1 MEKVKNST
9 WQWVRFIIVFFTIL
23 VISLTA
29 LILFQATRPFADAER
44 KAETVALKEEYL
56 LSVERMET
64 YNGNDIQY
72 VLYGKKKDEKSA
84 VILDESLV
92 KLKTIQMSKGI
103 SRQQAIDTVQKE
115 FPVKKVIHAKLGY
128 EEDHVFWEVVFKGE
142 NDTLNYVYLLFEDG
156 KWWKRILNL

>member
-1 MEKVKNST
+1 MEKVKNPM
-9 WQWVRFIIVFFTIL
+9 WQWVRFIVVFLTIVA
-23 VISLTA
+23 ISLTA
-29 LILFQATRPFADAER
+29 LILFQATRPFADVEQ
-44 KAETVALKEEYL
+44 KATSVALKEEYL
-56 LSVERMET
+56 SSVERMET

-72 VLYGKKKDEKSA
+72 VLYGKEKDEKKA

-115 FPVKKVIHAKLGY
+115 FSVKKVIHAKLGY
-128 EEDHVFWEVVFKGE
+128 EEEQVFWEVVFEGE